1 MEPSS
6 HGSESIHM
14 TPPVPLTQST
24 NEYDLPPP
32 SSSELENS
40 SIEYSSIEILSSE
53 TERNDQERGRVAS
66 EEPETQL
73 AAAAIDEQIDL
84 RTTTLELAES
94 AAFTAST
101 DEVRRTMYDDNDD
114 PRDLSLSPVSRRGVD
129 LEWF

>member
-24 NEYDLPPP
+24 NDYDLPPP
-32 SSSELENS
+32 SSSSELENS

-66 EEPETQL
+66 EEPETQI

-101 DEVRRTMYDDNDD
+101 DEVRRSTTLEICQF
-114 PRDLSLSPVSRRGVD
+114 PRFPCR
-129 LEWF
+129 

>member
-24 NEYDLPPP
+24 NDLPPP

-66 EEPETQL
+66 EEPETQI

-101 DEVRRTMYDDNDD
+101 DEVRRTIYDDNDD
-114 PRDLSLSPVSRRGVD
+114 P
-129 LEWF
+129 